1 MARRAAARKDLRL
14 FVALDPPARV
24 CSEVEAWA
32 RQTAGLHREMRA
44 VPAANCH
51 ITLAFLGSCD
61 VSTLAA
67 LECALESAGSSVREL
82 SLGAPVWLPRK
93 RPRALALEVHDG
105 LGELEDC
112 HSRLA
117 AALDEAIGWRPERRF
132 RPHLTAA
139 RMSRGLSPG
148 EVTLPVSPIQDF
160 DGEAVTL
167 YQSQLLAEGARYEAL
182 ARIQL

>member
-1 MARRAAARKDLRL
+1 MARRAAAKKDLRL
-14 FVALDPPARV
+14 FVALDPPGRV
-24 CSEVEAWA
+24 CDEVEAWA
-32 RQTAGLHREMRA
+32 RQTSGLHREMRA

-51 ITLAFLGSCD
+51 ITLAFLGSCGE
-61 VSTLAA
+61 SALAA
-67 LECALESAGSSVREL
+67 IEAALESAGSGVREL

-105 LGELEDC
+105 LGELESC

-139 RMSRGLSPG
+139 RMSRGLSPR
-148 EVTLPVSPIQDF
+148 EVTLPVSPMQDF

-167 YQSQLLAEGARYEAL
+167 YRSQLLAEGARYEAL
-182 ARIQL
+182 ARVLL